1 MGDKNLVVF
10 KGVGDGITIIL
21 HESARFEAIT
31 RQLVE
36 KLEDSKKFFEGARV
50 NVKFK
55 GRDLT
60 EVEQQELTTIMA
72 TQNVVGVSFIHGL
85 EGEKSEIKDRNWEW
99 LRAEVE
105 QNPGGMTYFHYGMVR
120 SGQEISYPGSVVVL
134 GDVNPGAVVSA
145 DGHIIILGNL
155 HGKVYAGRNGQV
167 HTPYVVALNMYPTQI
182 GIRNVVAQ
190 SPDWGILSNKKK
202 NYEPQ
207 IAYLVDE
214 QIYVDEIDFKTLNH
228 MIQ

>member
-10 KGVGDGITIIL
+10 KGSGDGITIML
-21 HESARFEAIT
+21 HESASFEAVT
-31 RQLVE
+31 TQLLE
-36 KLEDSKKFFEGARV
+36 KLEDSRKFFEGARV

-60 EVEQQELTTIMA
+60 EAEQQELTTLMA
-72 TQNVVGVSFIHGL
+72 AQNVVGVSFIQGL
-85 EGEKSEIKDRNWEW
+85 DGEIQEGKDRNWEW
-99 LRAEVE
+99 LKQELE
-105 QNPGGMTYFHYGMVR
+105 QSPGAMTYFHYGVVR
-120 SGQEISYPGSVVVL
+120 SGQEVSYPGSIVIL

-145 DGHIIILGNL
+145 DGHVIILGNL
-155 HGKVYAGRNGQV
+155 HGKVYAGRNGGV
-167 HTPYVVALNMYPTQI
+167 KTPYVVALNMYPTQI

-207 IAYLVDE
+207 IAYLIDE

>member
-21 HESARFEAIT
+21 HENAPFDAIT
-31 RQLVE
+31 QQLIE
-36 KLEDSKKFFEGARV
+36 KLETSKKFFEGARV

-60 EVEQQELTTIMA
+60 EVEQQQLTKLMA
-72 TQNVVGVSFIHGL
+72 TQNVISVSFIHGL
-85 EGEKSEIKDRNWEW
+85 EGERPKIKDRNWEW
-99 LRAEVE
+99 LRSEME

-120 SGQEISYPGSVVVL
+120 SGQEVSYPGSVVVL

-145 DGHIIILGNL
+145 DGHIIVLGNL
-155 HGKVYAGRNGQV
+155 HGKVHGGRNTQV
-167 HTPYVVALNMYPTQI
+167 KTPYVVALNMYPTQI

-202 NYEPQ
+202 NYDPQ